1 MTTMTVRVSAGQ
13 LALLAGPLSLGIAGP
28 ALILPKAAADLGV
41 SVATATVI
49 VVAFGWGVAVGTPLL
64 AGLLGHKGTRFALM
78 TCGLLVASGTLTVV
92 TAPALPML
100 VVGNALQALGGAGLV
115 VIAMHLAGSTAAMGF
130 VTASLASVGAVA
142 PLIGSLVADLVSW
155 RAALALPVISLLA
168 IPAVVRHAL
177 PEPPVGGRFDAAGA
191 ILLTAVVTALVAV
204 PHSPLIAAG
213 AAVVAVVLLG
223 MHVRRRPDGFLPA
236 ILVRTR
242 EFRTSAGLG
251 LALAVANFGILYAA
265 PRLLADRSEWT
276 TSEIGTVMVFPYLV
290 GGLASWFLV
299 TAAAKV
305 APRLAIAGL
314 AGGSLVAVLLVVVG
328 APIPLLIVAMA
339 LGSLA
344 AATGQG
350 VLVLRATNAVA
361 DQYRAATV
369 GLITLCYLLGAAF
382 GPAIAAA
389 TA

>member
-1 MTTMTVRVSAGQ
+1 MTGRVSAGW

-28 ALILPKAAADLGV
+28 ALILPKVAADLGV
-41 SVATATVI
+41 SVTAATMLA
-49 VVAFGWGVAVGTPLL
+49 VAFGWGTAVGTPLL
-64 AGLLGHKGTRFALM
+64 AGLLGHKGPRFALM
-78 TCGLLVASGTLTVV
+78 ACGLLVVAGTLTVT
-92 TAPALPML
+92 TAPALPVL
-100 VVGNALQALGGAGLV
+100 VVGNALQALGGAGMV

-142 PLIGSLVADLVSW
+142 PLIGSLVADLASW

-168 IPAVVRHAL
+168 IPAIIRKAL
-177 PEPPVGGRFDAAGA
+177 PEAPAGGRFDALGA
-191 ILLTAVVTALVAV
+191 LFLTAVVTALVAV
-204 PHSPLIAAG
+204 PHAPLIAA
-213 AAVVAVVLLG
+213 AAAIVAVALLG
-223 MHVRRRPDGFLPA
+223 MHVRRRPEGFVPA
-236 ILVRTR
+236 TLIRTK

-265 PRLLADRSEWT
+265 PRMLADRSEWT

-305 APRLAIAGL
+305 AAKLAIAGL
-314 AGGSLVAVLLVVVG
+314 AGGSLLAVFLVVTG

-339 LGSLA
+339 LGSMA

-350 VLVLRATNAVA
+350 VLVLRATKAVA
-361 DQYRAATV
+361 DQYRASTV